1 MPTDGLFSCVFANA
15 VITSPNNMATQTD
28 TLKRE
33 LDNQIAGQIAY
44 AKVTQVVQA
53 KGKAGASSQ
62 TSKAKKSPKK
72 GTKKKK

>member
-1 MPTDGLFSCVFANA
+1 
-15 VITSPNNMATQTD
+15 MATQTD